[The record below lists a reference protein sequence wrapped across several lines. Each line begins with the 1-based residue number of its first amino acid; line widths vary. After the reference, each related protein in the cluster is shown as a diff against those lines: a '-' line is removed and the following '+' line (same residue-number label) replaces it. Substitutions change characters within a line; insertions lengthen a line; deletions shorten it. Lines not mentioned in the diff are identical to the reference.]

1 MNPEFKTQLLLLL
14 AERSKST
21 NSILEFFS
29 SDDQINILNFEDKIN
44 SFILKKFFIFNSE
57 ESDSTSEFADNEF
70 ADNDKSIIEESVD
83 QKLKPISNK
92 IEIRDK
98 ISDISED
105 LEEKYHKD
113 IEEADSED
121 NDNTDKEIEESVDQK
136 LKPISENKK
145 SIFGK
150 KYL

>member
-57 ESDSTSEFADNEF
+57 EADSTSEF